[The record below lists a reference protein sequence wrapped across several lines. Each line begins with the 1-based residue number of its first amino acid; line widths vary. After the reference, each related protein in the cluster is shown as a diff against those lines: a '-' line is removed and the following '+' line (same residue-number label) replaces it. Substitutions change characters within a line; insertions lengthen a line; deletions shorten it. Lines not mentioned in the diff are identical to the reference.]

1 MAESSRELVIGQING
16 SSKPWP
22 VNVNLRLLVGLVVV
36 GGHPKREKKL
46 EIYLSSKV
54 YLGLRKRVI
63 SIV

>member
-36 GGHPKREKKL
+36 GGHPKKGEEIRNLSKLKGVSWTKK
-46 EIYLSSKV
+46 K
-54 YLGLRKRVI
+54 GN
-63 SIV
+63 